1 MDFCRKHF
9 EQVVYMQDLLIV
21 ITGSLE
27 STRIIDSNQF
37 KLTKLLKSLEEK
49 VCRLFPRLIM
59 ATREKKV
66 IKVIVP

>member
-21 ITGSLE
+21 ITGSG
-27 STRIIDSNQF
+27 IGSNQF
-37 KLTKLLKSLEEK
+37 KLRKLLKSLEEK